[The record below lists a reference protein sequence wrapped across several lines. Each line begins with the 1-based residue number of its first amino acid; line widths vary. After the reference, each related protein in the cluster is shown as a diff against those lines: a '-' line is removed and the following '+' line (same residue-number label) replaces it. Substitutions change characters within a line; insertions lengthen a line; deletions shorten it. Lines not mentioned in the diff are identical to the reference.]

1 MVCAVNTE
9 QRSVVERLSRYGMQ
23 VMPSAFQRR
32 SRLQRQ
38 QEVTDGSASGG
49 LQRDAP
55 ERETLTPAMRKKYL
69 KELLLSNA
77 SHSGFSSVLSSQTQ
91 SVSSEQDADWALY
104 PMEHAWMLSAVEGN
118 YETILEFIDADP
130 HLLTRKDF
138 ISGYSVLH
146 WLAKRG
152 QDETLLKLLRH
163 SESAGIPVNVNLR
176 GSGGLTPLHVAS
188 MHGQYMI
195 IKLLVGAFG
204 ANIDAMDYNGK
215 RAWQYLRG
223 DAPPEMK
230 ELLGTWDDEHS
241 GGCAPNVNRNINN
254 SNSVS
259 NGPGATNLTVC
270 DEVDAGQAD
279 QVNFFDRSASWRLG
293 SFKRLLPSLSF
304 LRNKYLEVL
313 ADVGMEGHWDPGILM
328 FTGQAWSS
336 SSVFSWRSG
345 FLSAELDSPPPPPPP
360 PVARLRL
367 LAPG

>member
-1 MVCAVNTE
+1 MYEGRSDDAAGRDSTGSEPAVSDAVAHGGRTGT
-9 QRSVVERLSRYGMQ
+9 QRSVVERLSRYGTQ

-38 QEVTDGSASGG
+38 QEVTDGSGPQ
-49 LQRDAP
+49 QRDAP
-55 ERETLTPAMRKKYL
+55 ERERETLTPAMRKKYL

-91 SVSSEQDADWALY
+91 SLSSEQQDAGWALY
-104 PMEHAWMLSAVEGN
+104 PMEHAWMLSAVEGS
-118 YETILEFIDADP
+118 YDTILEFITADP

-195 IKLLVGAFG
+195 IKLLVGAFS
-204 ANIDAMDYNGK
+204 ANVDAMDYNGR
-215 RAWQYLRG
+215 RAWQYLRA

-241 GGCAPNVNRNINN
+241 SGGCAPHVNRNVNN

-259 NGPGATNLTVC
+259 GGSGVNNLTVC
-270 DEVDAGQAD
+270 DEVDAGQAAE
-279 QVNFFDRSASWRLG
+279 VNSFDRSPSWRLG
-293 SFKRLLPSLSF
+293 SFKRLLPSWSF
-304 LRNKYLEVL
+304 LRNKYL
-313 ADVGMEGHWDPGILM
+313 
-328 FTGQAWSS
+328 
-336 SSVFSWRSG
+336 
-345 FLSAELDSPPPPPPP
+345 
-360 PVARLRL
+360 
-367 LAPG
+367 